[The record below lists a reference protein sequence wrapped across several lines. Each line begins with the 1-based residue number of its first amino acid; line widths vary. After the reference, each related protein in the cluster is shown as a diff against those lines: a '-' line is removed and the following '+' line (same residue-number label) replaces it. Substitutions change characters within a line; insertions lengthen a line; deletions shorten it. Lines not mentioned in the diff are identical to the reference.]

1 VLNVAA
7 AKMSD
12 TPYAL
17 PRAGPALLL
26 RQEQRPL
33 AGLLQATALLTAG
46 QSDLVAAAER
56 GLAENPMLVRRAGS
70 ACPGCGRH
78 QRAGRCAGCR
88 GVAPARAAEPS
99 HAPLES
105 LEMLARCEARGGGVA
120 AVPLVV
126 AHLTDRG
133 LLESDPADLAAR
145 HGLPVGHV
153 EEAVRAVRAAGPP
166 GIAQRTVRDLL
177 RAQAEDLA
185 ARSLAPA
192 WLPRL
197 VADHLDAVAT
207 GAAEDAAASLG
218 LDPEDVRAGFDLVRQ
233 RLRPWATP
241 PPARDPGPP
250 PLADVVVIRTQD
262 GELDVEV
269 PDSDWFGLQAAAIPA
284 RLRADAVAAG
294 WLAEHRAAALAFLA
308 QLDTRAAVL
317 RRVARHTVLAQRA
330 MFDHGPAHQA
340 DLSRSRVAAALGL
353 HPSTVSR
360 AVSGKTVRGPR
371 GETFPLADLFGS
383 GAAARRR
390 IAELLGQRPH
400 SDAEL
405 AAALAEQGLAVAR
418 RTVAKYR
425 SQLGLAACATR
436 RRGRS

>member
-1 VLNVAA
+1 
-7 AKMSD
+7 MSSGAN
-12 TPYAL
+12 AL
-17 PRAGPALLL
+17 LRAGPALVL

-56 GLAENPMLVRRAGS
+56 HLAENPMLVRRPGS

-78 QRAGRCAGCR
+78 RLAGRCPGCR
-88 GVAPARAAEPS
+88 GASPVRAAEPS
-99 HAPLES
+99 HAPLEA
-105 LEMLARCEARGGGVA
+105 LEVLARCEARGDGVA

-126 AHLTDRG
+126 AHLGDRG
-133 LLESDPADLAAR
+133 LLDTDPADLALR
-145 HGLPVGHV
+145 HGLPVSHV
-153 EEAVRAVRAAGPP
+153 DEAVRAVRAAGPA

-185 ARSLAPA
+185 ERRLAPA
-192 WLPRL
+192 WLPQL
-197 VADHLDAVAT
+197 VGDHLEAVAA
-207 GAAEDAAASLG
+207 GAVDDVAAALG
-218 LDPEDVRAGFDLVRQ
+218 LDPADVRVGFDLVRR

-250 PLADVVVIRTQD
+250 PLADVVVVRTSD
-262 GELDVEV
+262 GGLDVEV
-269 PDSDWFGLQAAAIPA
+269 PNSDWFGLGAAAVPA

-294 WLAEHRAAALAFLA
+294 WLAGHRAAALAFLA

-317 RRVARHTVLAQRA
+317 SRVARHTVLAQRA
-330 MFDHGPAHQA
+330 MFDQGPAHQA
-340 DLSRSRVAAALGL
+340 DLSRSRVAMALGL

-390 IAELLGQRPH
+390 IAALLVERPH
-400 SDAEL
+400 SDSEL
-405 AAALAEQGLAVAR
+405 ATALAGEGLAVAR

-425 SQLGLAACATR
+425 SQLGLAACAAR
-436 RRGRS
+436 HSGRS